1 MSVTTVS
8 VAEKASVLDR
18 LNRAREDAR
27 VNGTESSE
35 YFMDKCGAEAGDYF
49 EPAVIAQPAEPRQ
62 RRSHWAVLIEGSW
75 LERLLGNRNVH

>member
-18 LNRAREDAR
+18 LNQAREDAR

-35 YFMDKCGAEAGDYF
+35 YFMDKCGAEAGDYL
-49 EPAVIAQPAEPRQ
+49 EPADIDKPIEPHKSRTVPG
-62 RRSHWAVLIEGSW
+62 AP
-75 LERLLGNRNVH
+75 